1 MNAHLKGLK
10 KKHEG
15 LRDIAVADLQ
25 TYLDS
30 QVAIGDHPHIGVAIE
45 GKIEEIAKCDGVIE
59 AIERYGRSL
68 AVGGDSDSLFDDL
81 PVPQFK
87 VPASVPPFGD
97 PASISPP
104 PFRSTGPAW

>member
-45 GKIEEIAKCDGVIE
+45 EKIEEIAKCDGVIE
-59 AIERYGRSL
+59 TIERYGLPTAANYPR
-68 AVGGDSDSLFDDL
+68 FDNPTL
-81 PVPQFK
+81 PVAPHFEGNPTMK
-87 VPASVPPFGD
+87 
-97 PASISPP
+97 
-104 PFRSTGPAW
+104 STGSQW